1 MRESAKRS
9 PKRGMDEKKHVKFG
23 GRLVF
28 VGFGSIGQGTLPLI
42 LRHVDMPRD
51 RISILTADDRGRKE
65 AEEYGVKFV
74 INPLKRDNYQKILE
88 PLLGRGDFLLN
99 LSVDV
104 SSAALIEFCLQ
115 RGVFYLDTCIE
126 PWHGM
131 YTDASLPPSQRSNY
145 GLREEVLQLK
155 RKFPKGATV
164 VPTHGANPGLISHWV
179 KQGMVNVARDVWG
192 DVKIPRSREEWGSLA
207 MKLGIKA
214 IHCAERDTQVAE
226 PRKRQNEF
234 ANTWSVDG
242 FVSEGRQPSE
252 LGWGTHEKHFP
263 PDGHRHDHGC
273 DAAIYLD
280 RPGMSVRVRSWT
292 PDEGPFHGF
301 LITHGEAIS
310 IADYFTL
317 RENGSA
323 IYRPTCHYAYHPC
336 DDAVLSN
343 HEMGGKSWI
352 AQPNYRI
359 FMDEIF
365 EGVDELGA
373 LLMGHPKNA
382 YWFGSRLSIQQARK
396 LAPFNNATSLQVVA
410 GVLGGLVWILENPE
424 AGLVDPDDLDYRRV
438 LDVADPYLGD
448 IVGAYSDWTP
458 LNDRGWLFEEDI
470 DKSDPWQFK
479 NIRVI

>member
-1 MRESAKRS
+1 
-9 PKRGMDEKKHVKFG
+9 
-23 GRLVF
+23 
-28 VGFGSIGQGTLPLI
+28 
-42 LRHVDMPRD
+42 
-51 RISILTADDRGRKE
+51 
-65 AEEYGVKFV
+65 
-74 INPLKRDNYQKILE
+74 
-88 PLLGRGDFLLN
+88 
-99 LSVDV
+99 
-104 SSAALIEFCLQ
+104 
-115 RGVFYLDTCIE
+115 
-126 PWHGM
+126 
-131 YTDASLPPSQRSNY
+131 
-145 GLREEVLQLK
+145 
-155 RKFPKGATV
+155 
-164 VPTHGANPGLISHWV
+164 
-179 KQGMVNVARDVWG
+179 MVNVARDVLG
-192 DVKIPRSREEWGSLA
+192 DVQIPKTQEGWALLSQ
-207 MKLGIKA
+207 KLGIRA

-263 PDGHRHDHGC
+263 RDGHRHDFGC

-317 RENGSA
+317 HNNGSA
-323 IYRPTCHYAYHPC
+323 VYRPTCHYAYHPC

-343 HEMGGKSWI
+343 HEMGGKNWI
-352 AQPNYRI
+352 AQPHYRI

-365 EGVDELGA
+365 DGVDELGA
-373 LLMGHPKNA
+373 LLLGHPKNA

-396 LAPFNNATSLQVVA
+396 LAPHNNATSLQVVA
-410 GVLGGLVWILENPE
+410 GVLGGMVWILENPE
-424 AGLVDPDDLDYRRV
+424 RGILDPDELDYRRV

-458 LNDRGWLFEEDI
+458 LKDRGWLFQEDV
-470 DKSDPWQFK
+470 DASDPWQFK
-479 NIRVI
+479 NIRVT